1 MSSNKRTKG
10 RHFANSSSGISF
22 PWAKILGPLLGTAIV
37 FLAIVT
43 LWPTAQSETDSILE
57 TAIVEQAEAVEV
69 SDGESSE
76 TSDATVAV
84 VTGTAALTEDVAEVP
99 KGSVTVAAV
108 GDIIFASYA
117 GEQIKRNGIDYPF
130 AETKEKLSESDIV
143 IANFEGTLSDR
154 GVAAEKEYLFRSSP
168 DWAEVLSRGGVT
180 IANLANNHIYDYGAD
195 ALTDTLSALNS
206 VGLDTVGAGKDHEAA
221 STPTIVEANGTRI
234 AMIAFT
240 DVVPL
245 DFAAGDSKAG
255 AHKAVG
261 PDHVA
266 EHVEYALHV
275 ADEVVVSFHWGEEL
289 ATEPNSR
296 QRNLAKA
303 AVDAGAALI
312 IGHHSHVIQPVEQMG
327 RAIVAYSLGNFVHT
341 PPSEL
346 ASQSGILTATITP
359 GQDTTAEL
367 LDAVIVNGQPRL
379 K

>member
-22 PWAKILGPLLGTAIV
+22 PWAKKILGPLLGAAIV
-37 FLAIVT
+37 FLAIVM
-43 LWPTAQSETDSILE
+43 LWPTAQSEADPTLE
-57 TAIVEQAEAVEV
+57 TAIVEQA
-69 SDGESSE
+69 DESNE
-76 TSDATVAV
+76 TSDATVEV
-84 VTGTAALTEDVAEVP
+84 ITETAALTEDATEVP
-99 KGSVTVAAV
+99 KGPVTVAAV

-117 GEQIKRNGIDYPF
+117 GEQIKRNGTDYPF
-130 AETKEKLSESDIV
+130 AMTKEKLSESDIV
-143 IANFEGTLSDR
+143 IANFEGTLSTR

-168 DWAEVLSRGGVT
+168 DWAEVLSKGGVT
-180 IANLANNHIYDYGAD
+180 IASLANNHIYDYGAD
-195 ALTDTLSALNS
+195 ALTDTLSAFDS
-206 VGLDTVGAGKDHEAA
+206 VGLDTIGAGKDHEAA
-221 STPTIVEANGTRI
+221 STPTIVEANGTKI
-234 AMIAFT
+234 AVIAFT
-240 DVVPL
+240 DVVPP
-245 DFAAGDSKAG
+245 DFAAGDSQAG

-266 EHVEYALHV
+266 EHVKDALQI

-289 ATEPNSR
+289 ATEPSSR
-296 QRNLAKA
+296 QRDLAKA

-312 IGHHSHVIQPVEQMG
+312 IGHHSHIIQPVEQMG